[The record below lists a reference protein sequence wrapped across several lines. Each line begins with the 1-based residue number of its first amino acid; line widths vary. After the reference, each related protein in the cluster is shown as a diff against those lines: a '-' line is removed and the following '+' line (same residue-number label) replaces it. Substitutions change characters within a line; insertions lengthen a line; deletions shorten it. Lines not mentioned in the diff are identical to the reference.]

1 MIIFNVD
8 MLWREKMRITDKLS
22 DLELL
27 LTDYSNIQDEY
38 IRGIIWELLVDRNQ
52 DKLNE
57 KKD

>member
-1 MIIFNVD
+1 MITFNVD

>member
-1 MIIFNVD
+1 MTIFNVD

>member
-1 MIIFNVD
+1 MIRFNVD